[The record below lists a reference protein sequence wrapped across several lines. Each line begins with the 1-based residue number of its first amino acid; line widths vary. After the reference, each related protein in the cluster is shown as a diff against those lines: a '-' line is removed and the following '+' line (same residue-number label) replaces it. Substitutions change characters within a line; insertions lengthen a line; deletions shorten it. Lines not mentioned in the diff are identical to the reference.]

1 MSSVP
6 CRLLPL
12 LILLLCPAWVLAD
25 ARPNPLDHGMNPQL
39 RHGEVRMLE
48 ETVLI
53 TLGRE
58 RCRIQC
64 LFVLV
69 NTSDTVQQL
78 EVGFPSNY
86 PHDILD
92 AVLRVDDRPTP
103 LRTAVDKKVNR
114 RTHGEDVF
122 ERVHMTHWLLWNMRF
137 EPHQTRIV
145 EITYE
150 VAPRDNADIW
160 STPYTQHRFDIAREF
175 EAGGPNVTPD
185 VTPEVA
191 AVLAAIRSLSTGY
204 TLRTGAGWKD
214 TIASAV
220 LQVEHPELGAQ
231 ALRWAEPE
239 TGLRFTARGLEWRL
253 TNLEPDFD
261 LFVEF
266 NPSLPLDA
274 EQELAARAVQRHPDS
289 AALRAY
295 ADYLAGLAA
304 QSGGL
309 GARSP

>member
-1 MSSVP
+1 MSSVSR
-6 CRLLPL
+6 RLLPL
-12 LILLLCPAWVLAD
+12 LILLLCPALVLAD
-25 ARPNPLDHGMNPQL
+25 VRPNPLDHGMNPQL
-39 RHGEVRMLE
+39 RHGEVRMRE

-69 NTSDTVQQL
+69 NTSPAVQQL
-78 EVGFPSNY
+78 EVGFPANY

-92 AVLRVDDRPTP
+92 ATLLIDDMPCP
-103 LRTAVDKKVNR
+103 LRKEVEKKINR
-114 RTHGEDVF
+114 RVHDDGVF

-150 VAPRDNADIW
+150 VAPRDNADVW

-175 EAGGPNVTPD
+175 EAGGRA

-220 LQVEHPELGAQ
+220 LQVEHPEMGAQ
-231 ALRWAEPE
+231 ALRWAEPA
-239 TGLRFTARGLEWRL
+239 TGLRFTARGLDWRL
-253 TNLEPDFD
+253 TNLDPDFD

-266 NPSLPLDA
+266 NPFLPLDA

-289 AALRAY
+289 VALRAY
-295 ADYLAGLAA
+295 ADYLAGVAT
-304 QSGGL
+304 QRNGVG
-309 GARSP
+309 SPSP